1 MSPQL
6 KRYHSMTPEEKQHR
20 KNVAAAWFA
29 RQDPAKIKAVRDAWV
44 RRKLDADP
52 DYFRRKHAEW
62 YRLRRAKIQQ
72 KQLSSIDNGVR
83 SNSPTTTADSAET
96 PTPTQAAT
104 KREAKV

>member
-1 MSPQL
+1 
-6 KRYHSMTPEEKQHR
+6 MTAEQKARRKQ
-20 KNVAAAWFA
+20 VAAAWFA
-29 RQDPAKIKAVRDAWV
+29 RQDPERIKAVRDAWV
-44 RRKLDADP
+44 HRKLENDP

-104 KREAKV
+104 KREAKI